1 MKKSICILFC
11 FFIAFGCITDKTDQR
26 VKITS
31 DMIDPE
37 NPPIIGFSSA
47 EFNFDTIAMGSTVSH
62 TFTFE
67 NTGKSPLII
76 HSVKAACGCTVLKGW
91 PKEPILPGESGEIP
105 IEFTPK
111 SPGSQRK
118 YISIIANT
126 RPATNRLFLKGEV
139 VGI

>member
-1 MKKSICILFC
+1 MRYFIIILLFSL
-11 FFIAFGCITDKTDQR
+11 IALSCITDKTDQLPA
-26 VKITS
+26 ITV

-37 NPPIIGFSSA
+37 NPPVIEFS
-47 EFNFDTIAMGSTVSH
+47 ELEYFFDTIAMGSSFSH
-62 TFTFE
+62 TFVFKNVGET
-67 NTGKSPLII
+67 PLLI

-91 PKEPILPGESGEIP
+91 PKHPILPGESGEIP

-111 SPGSQRK
+111 RPGSQRK

-126 RPATNRLFLKGEV
+126 RPATSRLFLKGEV

>member
-1 MKKSICILFC
+1 MTYCVGMWLDDGLVFMSDTRTNAGVDN
-11 FFIAFGCITDKTDQR
+11 IATARKL
-26 VKITS
+26 
-31 DMIDPE
+31 
-37 NPPIIGFSSA
+37 
-47 EFNFDTIAMGSTVSH
+47 
-62 TFTFE
+62 FTFE
-67 NTGKSPLII
+67 NTGKTPLII